1 MPRPLSQEDAIE
13 RFRQRHGKRYDYGLV
28 RYVSGTKKVEV
39 VCPGHGSFF
48 IAPQH
53 HWNGA
58 GCSKCAVE
66 RVRTTKDEFVERAK
80 RFFGEQYDY
89 SLFEVL
95 PPFGHKVPIRCRVHG
110 VIFQQE
116 SRNHMRGH
124 TGCPECKSLNLAG
137 PRDER
142 GVPHTAGSLTA
153 RFIERARKVH
163 GERYEYSSF
172 VYTTSS
178 AKGVIV
184 CRQHG
189 EFSQS
194 PGNHLSGSGCPAC
207 AREDAGNGSFKARC
221 KELGI
226 DYWRALKRREAGVS
240 EEKIFAAGYIR
251 SARETT
257 PITVAGIEYP
267 NLRAAVRALKPVAS
281 STTIARRLNQGMTPE
296 EAFDKL
302 PNPGYAKGIIYLVT
316 HIESGTLYVGQ
327 TVMTLDRRW
336 DKHVGDANSRRGIKS
351 EVSLHSAIR
360 KYRATAF
367 KIEQIDTGVSN
378 ETLEGK
384 ERFWIAKLGTLS
396 PAGYNLLMGGGSGGS
411 NPKPIV
417 VKGKKFGS
425 VGEAAEYVAKSLEI
439 SLYAAQWRIRKGR
452 LDARKPA
459 AKGQSSV
466 KTAAYKTWSRIVHCV
481 LNPRSKDHIP
491 GLDVCEQWRT
501 FEGFLAMV
509 GQPPEPGMAF
519 VRLDKSRGFFPE
531 NCAWMSKRDAS
542 KLNAASMKAAGKL
555 TGRKKR

>member
-1 MPRPLSQEDAIE
+1 MPAPIRQEEVVA
-13 RFRQRHGKRYDYGLV
+13 RFRRKHGDRYDYSRM
-28 RYVSGTKKVEV
+28 RYESSAKKVEV
-39 VCPGHGSFF
+39 VCQEHGAFF

-53 HWNGA
+53 HWDGT
-58 GCSKCAVE
+58 GCSKCAFE
-66 RVRTTKDEFVERAK
+66 RARTTKDEFVERAK
-80 RFFGEQYDY
+80 QFFGERYDY

-95 PPFGHKVPIRCRVHG
+95 PPFGHKIPIRCCVHE
-110 VIFQQE
+110 VVFEQE
-116 SRNHMRGH
+116 ARNHMRGH
-124 TGCPECKSLNLAG
+124 VGCPECKSLKLAG
-137 PRDER
+137 PRGER
-142 GVPHTAGSLTA
+142 GALHPAGLLTT
-153 RFIERARKVH
+153 RFIERARQVH
-163 GERYEYSSF
+163 GERYDYSHF

-194 PGNHLSGSGCPAC
+194 PGNHLSGSGCLAC
-207 AREDAGNGSFKARC
+207 AREDAGSGSFKARC
-221 KELGI
+221 KELGV

-240 EEKIFAAGYIR
+240 EEKIFAVGYIR
-251 SARETT
+251 DDRETT
-257 PITVAGIEYP
+257 PITVAGVVYP

-281 STTIARRLNQGMTPE
+281 SKTIARRLSEGMTPE

-336 DKHVGDANSRRGIKS
+336 DKHVGDANSRKGVNN
-351 EVSLHSAIR
+351 EASLHAAIR
-360 KYRATAF
+360 KHGATVF

-378 ETLEGK
+378 ETLEEK
-384 ERFWIAKLGTLS
+384 ERFWIAKLGTLR

-411 NPKPIV
+411 NPKPV
-417 VKGKKFGS
+417 VVEGKKFRS
-425 VGEAAEYVAKSLEI
+425 VGEAAEYFSSSLEI
-439 SLYAAQWRIRKGR
+439 TLSAAEWRIRNDR

-459 AKGQSSV
+459 AKGQSLV

-481 LNPRSKDHIP
+481 LNPRSKDRIP
-491 GLDVCEQWRT
+491 GLGVCEQWRT
-501 FEGFLAMV
+501 FEGFLGTV

-519 VRLDKSRGFFPE
+519 ARFDKSRGFFPE
-531 NCAWMSKRDAS
+531 NCAWMSKRNAS
-542 KLNAASMKAAGKL
+542 KLNAASMKVAGKL